1 MGDILSSTGSDLR
14 LSSELLADSVR
25 ESAERFHDGIP
36 WDWMMD
42 VLRASLNA
50 TRAGFVELAE
60 DGARRIVAEHGLD
73 EPTRALMREGAVFPL
88 LWTRVEFSH
97 AGRGEAV
104 AWLLGANAERLPR
117 WADLLRPVWAAMIA
131 ARRAEDRRRAMEASF
146 RDLFEGAADA
156 LFVAD
161 DSLRYVEA
169 NARASEALGYSR
181 QELLALTVPDLVE
194 PGDLAANPLQKRDLD
209 RGEMVRSSRR
219 LRCRDGS
226 YRWFELATRRLP
238 DGRYMSVAR
247 DVQEQRAAAERLRL
261 SEESFRALIEA
272 MPDGIVIHRGGVVV
286 YANPGAH
293 AMLRIPSGDR
303 LEGKSVLTFTHPDD
317 VAAVAERV
325 RAMTLGVVQSVPSQI
340 ERFLC
345 ADGHVVHAE
354 VIAMRS
360 VFQGEP
366 VVVAIGRDRTD
377 DLRLRAE
384 LAHADRVSTVGRLAA
399 GVAHEINNP
408 LTYVTL
414 HLGAATSTLDAAS
427 ASAAPDPS
435 SLKSAADALRTV
447 SEGVER
453 VRRIVRDLKTFSRQ
467 DDERPAV
474 IELQATLESALN
486 LAGHELIQRAGVV
499 RDYAPLPR
507 VRGIEGRLCQVFLN
521 LFVNAAQAMPD
532 DGADHTLRV
541 RTRVEGGFVRVD
553 VIDDGVGIPPAV
565 RARIFEPFFTTRRSS
580 DGSGLGLSICA
591 DIVKAH
597 GGRIDVQSE
606 EGRGST
612 FSVFL
617 PAVSDARAAAPVMD
631 ASLRSGSSLPPGRA
645 RVLAVDDEPSVLAGV
660 VRALGDV
667 HAVTTVGS
675 AADAL
680 RLLVNG
686 AHFDAVLCDVVM
698 PGMNGPELLGEIE
711 RRWPALAP
719 RVTLMVGGSSRDAAR
734 QLGGDRALLS
744 KPFDAAT
751 LREVVAQTLA
761 TR

>member
-1 MGDILSSTGSDLR
+1 LGDILSSTGSDLR

-50 TRAGFVELAE
+50 TQAGFVELAE

-73 EPTRALMREGAVFPL
+73 EVTRALMREGAVFPL
-88 LWTRVEFSH
+88 LWTRVEFAH
-97 AGRGEAV
+97 AGRAEAV
-104 AWLLGANAERLPR
+104 AWLLGASAERLPR

-161 DSLRYVEA
+161 GSLRYVEA
-169 NARASEALGYSR
+169 NARACEALGYSR
-181 QELLALTVPDLVE
+181 EELLRLAVPDLVD
-194 PGDLAANPLQKRDLD
+194 PADLAAHPLLKHDLD
-209 RGEMVRSSRR
+209 RGDLVRSSRR
-219 LRCRDGS
+219 LRCRDGA

-238 DGRYMSVAR
+238 DGRYVSVAR

-272 MPDGIVIHRGGVVV
+272 MPDAIVIHRDGVIV
-286 YANPGAH
+286 YANPGTR
-293 AMLRIPSGDR
+293 AMLRFPPDER
-303 LEGKSVLTFTHPDD
+303 LEGRSVLTLTHPDD
-317 VAAVAERV
+317 VAVVTARV
-325 RAMTLGVVQSVPSQI
+325 RAMSAGSVESVPPQI

-345 ADGHVVHAE
+345 ADGQVVHAE

-360 VFQGEP
+360 VFQGQP

-377 DLRLRAE
+377 DLRIRAE

-414 HLGAATSTLDAAS
+414 HLGAATSTLDLVR

-435 SLKSAADALRTV
+435 ALRSVADALRTV

-474 IELQATLESALN
+474 IELQTTLESALN

-521 LFVNAAQAMPD
+521 LFVNAAQAVPD

-597 GGRIDVQSE
+597 GGRIEVQSE

-617 PAVSDARAAAPVMD
+617 PAVGDATAAPD
-631 ASLRSGSSLPPGRA
+631 PSLRPGSSLPPGRA

-698 PGMNGPELLGEIE
+698 PGMNGPALLGEIE

-734 QLGGDRALLS
+734 QLGGDRAMLS

>member
-1 MGDILSSTGSDLR
+1 LGDILSSTGSDLR
-14 LSSELLADSVR
+14 LSSEILADSVR
-25 ESAERFHDGIP
+25 ESAERFHEGIP
-36 WDWMMD
+36 WDWMLD
-42 VLRASLNA
+42 VLRAALGA
-50 TRAGFVELAE
+50 TQAGVVEIAE
-60 DGARRIVAEHGLD
+60 DGTRHIVAENDLD
-73 EPTRALMREGAVFPL
+73 DHARAVMREGAVFPL
-88 LWTRVEFSH
+88 PWTRVDFSH
-97 AGRGEAV
+97 AGRAEAL
-104 AWLLGANAERLPR
+104 AWLLTPSAQALPR
-117 WADLLRPVWAAMIA
+117 WAGLLRPVWAAMIA

-161 DSLRYVEA
+161 GTLRYVEA
-169 NARASEALGYSR
+169 NARACEALGYSR
-181 QELLALTVPDLVE
+181 EEFLALAVPDLVE
-194 PGDLAANPLQKRDLD
+194 PGDLAERPLMKPDLD

-219 LRCRDGS
+219 LRCKDGS

-238 DGRYMSVAR
+238 DGRYVSVAR

-272 MPDGIVIHRGGVVV
+272 MPDGIVIHRGGAVV

-293 AMLRIPSGDR
+293 AMLRIPPGDR
-303 LEGKSVLTFTHPDD
+303 LEGQSVLTFTHPDD
-317 VAAVAERV
+317 LAAVAERV

-345 ADGHVVHAE
+345 ADGHVVQAE

-360 VFQGEP
+360 VFQGQP
-366 VVVAIGRDRTD
+366 VVVAIGRDRTE

-384 LAHADRVSTVGRLAA
+384 LAHADRISTVGRLAA

-414 HLGAATSTLDAAS
+414 HLSAATSTLDTAR
-427 ASAAPDPS
+427 ASAAPEAA
-435 SLKSAADALRTV
+435 SLQSVADALRTV

-474 IELQATLESALN
+474 IDLQATLESALN
-486 LAGHELIQRAGVV
+486 LAGHELIPRASVV

-521 LFVNAAQAMPD
+521 LFVNAAQATPD

-553 VIDDGVGIPPAV
+553 VIDDGVGISPAV

-597 GGRIDVQSE
+597 GGRIEVQSE

-612 FSVFL
+612 FSVLL
-617 PAVSDARAAAPVMD
+617 PAVDDAHAAALP
-631 ASLRSGSSLPPGRA
+631 APSPGSSLPPGRA

-686 AHFDAVLCDVVM
+686 ARFDAVLCDVVM
-698 PGMNGPELLGEIE
+698 PGMNGPELVAEIE

-719 RVTLMVGGSSRDAAR
+719 RVTMMVGGSSRDAAR
-734 QLGGDRALLS
+734 LLGGERAMLS
-744 KPFDAAT
+744 KPFDVAT

>member
-1 MGDILSSTGSDLR
+1 
-14 LSSELLADSVR
+14 V
-25 ESAERFHDGIP
+25 
-36 WDWMMD
+36 
-42 VLRASLNA
+42 
-50 TRAGFVELAE
+50 
-60 DGARRIVAEHGLD
+60 
-73 EPTRALMREGAVFPL
+73 
-88 LWTRVEFSH
+88 
-97 AGRGEAV
+97 
-104 AWLLGANAERLPR
+104 
-117 WADLLRPVWAAMIA
+117 
-131 ARRAEDRRRAMEASF
+131 
-146 RDLFEGAADA
+146 
-156 LFVAD
+156 
-161 DSLRYVEA
+161 
-169 NARASEALGYSR
+169 
-181 QELLALTVPDLVE
+181 
-194 PGDLAANPLQKRDLD
+194 
-209 RGEMVRSSRR
+209 
-219 LRCRDGS
+219 
-226 YRWFELATRRLP
+226 
-238 DGRYMSVAR
+238 
-247 DVQEQRAAAERLRL
+247 
-261 SEESFRALIEA
+261 
-272 MPDGIVIHRGGVVV
+272 
-286 YANPGAH
+286 
-293 AMLRIPSGDR
+293 
-303 LEGKSVLTFTHPDD
+303 
-317 VAAVAERV
+317 
-325 RAMTLGVVQSVPSQI
+325 
-340 ERFLC
+340 
-345 ADGHVVHAE
+345 
-354 VIAMRS
+354 
-360 VFQGEP
+360 
-366 VVVAIGRDRTD
+366 
-377 DLRLRAE
+377 
-384 LAHADRVSTVGRLAA
+384 
-399 GVAHEINNP
+399 
-408 LTYVTL
+408 
-414 HLGAATSTLDAAS
+414 
-427 ASAAPDPS
+427 
-435 SLKSAADALRTV
+435 ADALRTV

-597 GGRIDVQSE
+597 GGRIEVQSE

-617 PAVSDARAAAPVMD
+617 PAVGDATAAPD
-631 ASLRSGSSLPPGRA
+631 PSLRPGSSLPPGRA

-734 QLGGDRALLS
+734 QFGGDRAMLS
-744 KPFDAAT
+744 KPFDVAT